1 MIVLSKEIWEI
12 LISKQIIITVEH
24 QPSSLNKKA
33 ELECRRIVDSFEW
46 VLFRHVFR
54 NLCLKSGIPIVDLV
68 TSRVSYQVAKYVAWK
83 RDPCSIAT
91 VQCHFLGHKVNVKH
105 FPNFI

>member
-1 MIVLSKEIWEI
+1 MTVLSIEIWEI
-12 LISKQIIITVEH
+12 LISKQIIITVEY

-33 ELECRRIVDSFEW
+33 NLECRRIVYSFEW
-46 VLFRHVFR
+46 VLCRHVFR
-54 NLCLKSGIPIVDLV
+54 NLCLKSEIPKVDLV

-83 RDPCSIAT
+83 RDPYSIAT

-105 FPNFI
+105 FPNFV